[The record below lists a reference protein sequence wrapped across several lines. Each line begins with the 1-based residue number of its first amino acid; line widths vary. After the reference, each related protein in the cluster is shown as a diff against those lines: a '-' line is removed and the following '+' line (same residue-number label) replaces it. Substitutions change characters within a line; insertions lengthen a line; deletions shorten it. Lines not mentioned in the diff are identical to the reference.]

1 MISKQNFTVIFDDQA
16 LFWFTN
22 ARVHTQK
29 CKWVSTRSAGMY
41 MRVNYDRLLE
51 RSFVLVV
58 ISLLQ
63 AHPHTHT
70 HRLKRSSHVSILHT
84 PTKTSLTCAFGVRR
98 AVRCRRVAQLDGK
111 SAPAVN
117 LPTHID

>member
-1 MISKQNFTVIFDDQA
+1 MISKQNFTVIFDDQV

-29 CKWVSTRSAGMY
+29 CKWVSARSAGMY
-41 MRVNYDRLLE
+41 MRVNNDRLLE

-63 AHPHTHT
+63 AHPLTHT
-70 HRLKRSSHVSILHT
+70 QAKAFLTCLHT
-84 PTKTSLTCAFGVRR
+84 PHPDQRLSPALSGSEEPSAAAGSRNYSRWKKCTSRERTY
-98 AVRCRRVAQLDGK
+98 
-111 SAPAVN
+111 
-117 LPTHID
+117 TH